1 MAFVTF
7 DNLEEVIDA
16 TLEEWLPA
24 FNYNPFKQVV
34 FMKFMAA
41 KLVAYSE
48 ALAESNPEDENLPL
62 LASASNLFFG
72 NLEDTYDTPKENE
85 MFAEAAEAF
94 DAIINE
100 FISEMSNCAEV
111 DLVFIGALLNV
122 ISQQHLSNWSDYCEK
137 RTDGFNALKTAKKT
151 SSLVALV
158 THHITQV

>member
-7 DNLEEVIDA
+7 DNLEEVINA

-48 ALAESNPEDENLPL
+48 SLAESNPEDENLPL
-62 LASASNLFFG
+62 LASASNLFFE

-85 MFAEAAEAF
+85 MFAEGANAF

-100 FISEMSNCAEV
+100 FISEKSDSAEV
-111 DLVFIGALLNV
+111 DLIFIGALLNV

-158 THHITQV
+158 THHIAQV